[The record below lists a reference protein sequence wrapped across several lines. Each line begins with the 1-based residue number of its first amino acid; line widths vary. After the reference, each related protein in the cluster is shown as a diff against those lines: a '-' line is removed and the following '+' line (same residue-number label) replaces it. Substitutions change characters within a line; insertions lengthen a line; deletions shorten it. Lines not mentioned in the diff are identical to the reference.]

1 LKHWIRYGNRMM
13 EDMFPRNF
21 AGTTKRS
28 YIHYVAEFA
37 KYFNRGPQ
45 VLDLEAVRQN
55 QLYLTQG

>member
-1 LKHWIRYGNRMM
+1 MM

>member
-1 LKHWIRYGNRMM
+1 MTPLRQRTIK
-13 EDMFPRNF
+13 DMCLRNF
-21 AGTTKRS
+21 AGTAQRS
-28 YIHYVAEFA
+28 YVNYLAEFA